1 MPAVAMPVNE
11 RSVRQIYTR
20 KVHLSEDEPD
30 MSFSEEFVALPPASA
45 SSKTSAAPRRMRRV
59 VDVAVATVLLV
70 VTAPIMAVALSISA
84 MVFRANPLYL
94 GPRAG
99 CGGRLFVCPKI
110 RSLPTH
116 TPTALRKDRL
126 DGVPITLWGRALRK
140 SHVDELPQLW
150 SVLVGSMSLVGPRP
164 DLAEFAGYYDAGVW
178 SQRLT
183 VRPGITGLWQVSEA
197 VIGSI
202 DESPEYDQFYLAHRG
217 WALDTWILWRTVISV
232 IGRPGITL
240 DDVPTWGRKPLG

>member
-1 MPAVAMPVNE
+1 
-11 RSVRQIYTR
+11 
-20 KVHLSEDEPD
+20 
-30 MSFSEEFVALPPASA
+30 MSISEELVALPPASA

-59 VDVAVATVLLV
+59 VHVAVATVLLV

-84 MVFRANPLYL
+84 MVFRANSLYL

-99 CGGRLFVCPKI
+99 YGGRLVVCPKI
-110 RSLPTH
+110 SSLPTN
-116 TPTALRKDRL
+116 TPTALRKDLL
-126 DGVPITLWGRALRK
+126 DDVPITLWARALRK

-164 DLAEFAGYYDAGVW
+164 DLAEFAGHYDAEFW

-183 VRPGITGLWQVSEA
+183 VRPGITGIWQVSEA

-202 DESPEYDQFYLAHRG
+202 NESPEYDQCYLAHRG
-217 WALDTWILWRTVISV
+217 WALDTWILWRTVI
-232 IGRPGITL
+232 
-240 DDVPTWGRKPLG
+240 